1 MDNFLIGHF
10 LTHILDAIFTLSYPQ
25 SMQINCSFSCIAFLR
40 LWDLTTNFLCC
51 LLGCMLIGNSET
63 NKMKDKPGWGLGG
76 LTELNDNSDF
86 FGNMYSEIK
95 HSLYPIHIL
104 KLNLNNLLFEFC
116 AIHSSR

>member
-1 MDNFLIGHF
+1 
-10 LTHILDAIFTLSYPQ
+10 
-25 SMQINCSFSCIAFLR
+25 
-40 LWDLTTNFLCC
+40 
-51 LLGCMLIGNSET
+51 MLIGNSET

-116 AIHSSR
+116 AIHSSRWATGMAQLSWLAEYTVH